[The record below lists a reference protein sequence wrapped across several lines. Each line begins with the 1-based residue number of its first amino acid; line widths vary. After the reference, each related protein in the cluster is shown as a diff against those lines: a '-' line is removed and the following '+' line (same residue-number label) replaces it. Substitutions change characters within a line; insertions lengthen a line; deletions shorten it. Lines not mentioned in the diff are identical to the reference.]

1 MCGIFGIFGVKEA
14 ANYTYFGLYS
24 LQHRGQESA
33 GIAVYDG
40 KRIREWKNLGLVS
53 EVFNEDILKN
63 LPGFVAIGHVRYS
76 TTGSSI
82 IQNAQPFCVNFAK
95 KTMAIAHNGN
105 LVNAYKI
112 RCQLEEEGH
121 IFQTTMD
128 SEVIVHLIAKHFKK
142 GLIEAISEVMHTIK
156 GAYSVLLLY
165 EDNLIAFRDPWGF
178 RPLSLGMLNGGY
190 VISSET
196 CAFDLIGAQYL
207 RDINPGEILV
217 INKDGLQS
225 YYPFKNKKN
234 KFPKSFCIFEFIY
247 FARPDSYIFTKN
259 VYPIRKNLG
268 KNLYKECPLEADF
281 VMPFPDSGNY
291 AAIGYAQASGIP
303 LEFGMIRNHYVGRT
317 FIQPSQKIRDIS
329 VKMKLNPVKEIIKDK
344 EVIIIDDSLVRG
356 TTSKNRLKSIK
367 EAGAKRIH
375 FLLSCPPIKYPCFF
389 GIDFPSSA
397 ELIAG
402 RHTIEEIRKYLDID
416 TLYYLS
422 IEGLLDAVGD
432 LRDKVCLACFTGE
445 YPLEVDFSFRKNIAE
460 V

>member
-1 MCGIFGIFGVKEA
+1 MCGLFGIFGVKDA

-40 KRIREWKNLGLVS
+40 KRILQWKNLGLVS
-53 EVFNEDILKN
+53 EVFNEDILNK
-63 LPGFVAIGHVRYS
+63 LQGSVAIGHVRYS
-76 TTGSSI
+76 TTGSSV

-95 KTMAIAHNGN
+95 KTIAIAHNGN
-105 LVNAYKI
+105 LVNAYQI
-112 RCQLEEEGH
+112 RCELEEDGH

-128 SEVIVHLIAKHFKK
+128 SEVIVHLIARNLKK
-142 GLIEAISEVMHTIK
+142 GLIEAISEVMRRIK

-165 EDNLIAFRDPWGF
+165 EDNLVAFRDPWGF
-178 RPLSLGMLNGGY
+178 RPLALGMLNGGY
-190 VISSET
+190 VIASET

-207 RDINPGEILV
+207 RDVKPGEILL
-217 INKDGLQS
+217 INKDGPQS
-225 YYPFKNKKN
+225 FYPLKGKKG
-234 KFPKSFCIFEFIY
+234 KHPKSFCIFEFIY

-259 VYPIRKNLG
+259 VYPIRKQLG

-291 AAIGYAQASGIP
+291 AAIGYSQASGLP

-329 VKMKLNPVKEIIKDK
+329 VKMKLNPVKEIIKNK
-344 EVIIIDDSLVRG
+344 EVVIIDDSLVRG

-367 EAGAKRIH
+367 DAGAKRIH
-375 FLLSCPPIKYPCFF
+375 FLLSCPPIKFPCFF
-389 GIDFPSSA
+389 GIDFPSSS

-402 RHTIEEIRKYLDID
+402 RHSVEEIRKYLDID
-416 TLYYLS
+416 TLYSLLS
-422 IEGLLDAVGD
+422 QH
-432 LRDKVCLACFTGE
+432 
-445 YPLEVDFSFRKNIAE
+445 
-460 V
+460 

>member
-1 MCGIFGIFGVKEA
+1 MCGLFGIFGVKDA
-14 ANYTYFGLYS
+14 AYYTYFGLYS

-33 GIAVYDG
+33 GIAVWDG
-40 KRIREWKNLGLVS
+40 KKIVEWKNLGLVS
-53 EVFNEDILKN
+53 EVFKEDTLYKLK
-63 LPGFVAIGHVRYS
+63 GEVAIGHVRYS
-76 TTGSSI
+76 TTGSSVM
-82 IQNAQPFCVNFAK
+82 QNVQPFCVNFAK
-95 KTMAIAHNGN
+95 KTLALAHNGN
-105 LVNAYKI
+105 LVNAYEI
-112 RCQLEEEGH
+112 RCSMEEEGH

-128 SEVIVHLIAKHFKK
+128 SEVIIHLIAKRLKK
-142 GLIEAISEVMHTIK
+142 GLVEAISETMRLLK

-165 EDNLIAFRDPWGF
+165 ENNLVAFRDPWGF
-178 RPLSLGMLNGGY
+178 RPLCLGMLNGGY
-190 VISSET
+190 VIASET

-207 RDINPGEILV
+207 RDIEPGEILL
-217 INKDGLQS
+217 INEDGIHS
-225 YYPFKNKKN
+225 FYPFRKGKN

-291 AAIGYAQASGIP
+291 AAIGYAQASGLP

-329 VKMKLNPVKEIIKDK
+329 VKMKLNPVKEIIKGK

-402 RHTIEEIRKYLDID
+402 KHTVEEIRKYLDID

-445 YPLEVDFSFRKNIAE
+445 YPVEVDFQFRKDIAE

>member
-1 MCGIFGIFGVKEA
+1 MCGLFGIFGVKDA

-40 KRIREWKNLGLVS
+40 KKIREWKNLGLVS
-53 EVFNEDILKN
+53 EVFNEEILKN
-63 LPGFVAIGHVRYS
+63 LPGEVAIGHVRYS
-76 TTGSSI
+76 TTGSSVL
-82 IQNAQPFCVNFAK
+82 QNAQPFCVNFAK
-95 KTMAIAHNGN
+95 KTIAIAHNGN
-105 LVNAYKI
+105 LVNAYQI
-112 RCQLEEEGH
+112 RCELEEDGH

-128 SEVIVHLIAKHFKK
+128 SEVIVHLIAKNLKK
-142 GLIEAISEVMHTIK
+142 GLVEAITEVMKRVK

-178 RPLSLGMLNGGY
+178 RPLALGMLNGGY
-190 VISSET
+190 VIASET

-207 RDINPGEILV
+207 RDVNPGEIL
-217 INKDGLQS
+217 IISKDGPKS
-225 YYPFKNKKN
+225 YYPFKGKKT
-234 KFPKSFCIFEFIY
+234 KFQRSYCIFEFIY
-247 FARPDSYIFTKN
+247 FARPDSYIFSKN

-268 KNLYKECPLEADF
+268 KNLFKECPLEADF

-291 AAIGYAQASGIP
+291 AAIGYSQASGLP

-329 VKMKLNPVKEIIKDK
+329 VKMKLNPVKEIIRDK
-344 EVIIIDDSLVRG
+344 EVVIIDDSLVRG

-402 RHTIEEIRKYLDID
+402 RHTVEEIRKYLDID

-445 YPLEVDFSFRKNIAE
+445 YPVEVDFSFRKDIAE

>member
-1 MCGIFGIFGVKEA
+1 MCGLFGIFGVKDA

-40 KRIREWKNLGLVS
+40 KRILQWKNLGLVS
-53 EVFNEDILKN
+53 EVFNEDILNK
-63 LPGFVAIGHVRYS
+63 LQGSVAIGHVRYS
-76 TTGSSI
+76 TTGSSV

-95 KTMAIAHNGN
+95 KTIAIAHNGN
-105 LVNAYKI
+105 LVNAYQI
-112 RCQLEEEGH
+112 RCELEEDGH

-128 SEVIVHLIAKHFKK
+128 SEVIVHLIARNLKK
-142 GLIEAISEVMHTIK
+142 GLIEAISEVMRRIK

-165 EDNLIAFRDPWGF
+165 EDNLVAFRDPWGF
-178 RPLSLGMLNGGY
+178 RPLALGMLNGGY
-190 VISSET
+190 VIASET

-207 RDINPGEILV
+207 RDVKPGEILL
-217 INKDGLQS
+217 INKDGPQS
-225 YYPFKNKKN
+225 FYPLKGKKG
-234 KFPKSFCIFEFIY
+234 KHPKSFCIFEFIY

-259 VYPIRKNLG
+259 VYPIRKQLG

-291 AAIGYAQASGIP
+291 AAIGYSQASGLP

-329 VKMKLNPVKEIIKDK
+329 VKMKLNPVKEIIKNK
-344 EVIIIDDSLVRG
+344 EVVIIDDSLVRG

-367 EAGAKRIH
+367 DAGAKRIH
-375 FLLSCPPIKYPCFF
+375 FLLSCPPIKFPCFF
-389 GIDFPSSA
+389 GIDFPSSS

-402 RHTIEEIRKYLDID
+402 RHSVEEIRKYLDID

-445 YPLEVDFSFRKNIAE
+445 YPVEVDFTFRKDIAE

>member
-1 MCGIFGIFGVKEA
+1 MCGLFGIFGVKEA

-40 KRIREWKNLGLVS
+40 KKIREWKNLGLVS
-53 EVFNEDILKN
+53 EVFNEEILKE
-63 LPGFVAIGHVRYS
+63 LPGEVAIGHVRYS

-82 IQNAQPFCVNFAK
+82 LQNAQPFCVNFAK
-95 KTMAIAHNGN
+95 KTIAIAHNGN
-105 LVNAYKI
+105 LVNAYQI
-112 RCQLEEEGH
+112 RCELEEDGH

-128 SEVIVHLIAKHFKK
+128 SEVIVHLIAKNLKK
-142 GLIEAISEVMHTIK
+142 GLVEAITEVMK
-156 GAYSVLLLY
+156 RVRGAYSILLLY

-178 RPLSLGMLNGGY
+178 RPLALGMLNGGY
-190 VISSET
+190 VIASET

-207 RDINPGEILV
+207 RDVKPGEIL
-217 INKDGLQS
+217 IISKDGPKS
-225 YYPFKNKKN
+225 YYPFKGKKT
-234 KFPKSFCIFEFIY
+234 KFQRSYCIFEFIY
-247 FARPDSYIFTKN
+247 FARPDSYIFSKN

-291 AAIGYAQASGIP
+291 AAIGYSQASGLP
-303 LEFGMIRNHYVGRT
+303 LEFAMIRNHYVGRT

-329 VKMKLNPVKEIIKDK
+329 VKMKLNPVKEILRDK
-344 EVIIIDDSLVRG
+344 EVVIIDDSLVRG

-402 RHTIEEIRKYLDID
+402 RHSVEEIRKYLDID

-445 YPLEVDFSFRKNIAE
+445 YPVEVDFSFRKDIAE

>member
-1 MCGIFGIFGVKEA
+1 MCGLFGVFGVKEA

-33 GIAVYDG
+33 GIAVWDG
-40 KRIREWKNLGLVS
+40 KKVKDWKGLGLVS
-53 EVFNEDILKN
+53 EVFNEEILKN
-63 LPGFVAIGHVRYS
+63 LSGEVAIGHVRYS

-82 IQNAQPFCVNFAK
+82 LQNAQPFCVNFAK
-95 KTMAIAHNGN
+95 KTIAIAHNGN
-105 LVNAYKI
+105 LVNAYQI
-112 RCQLEEEGH
+112 RCELEEEGH

-128 SEVIVHLIAKHFKK
+128 SEVIVHLIARSLKK
-142 GLIEAISEVMHTIK
+142 GLVEAVAEVMKRIK

-165 EDNLIAFRDPWGF
+165 ENTLVAFRDPWGF
-178 RPLSLGMLNGGY
+178 RPLAFGMLNGGY
-190 VISSET
+190 VVASET

-207 RDINPGEILV
+207 RDVKPGEILV
-217 INKDGLQS
+217 INEDGPKS
-225 YYPFKNKKN
+225 YYPFGKKN

-247 FARPDSYIFTKN
+247 FARPDSYIFSKN
-259 VYPIRKNLG
+259 VYPIRKRLG

-291 AAIGYAQASGIP
+291 AAIGYSQASGLP

-329 VKMKLNPVKEIIKDK
+329 VKMKLNPVREIIKDK
-344 EVIIIDDSLVRG
+344 EVVIIDDSLVRG

-389 GIDFPSSA
+389 GIDFPSCS

-402 RHTIEEIRKYLDID
+402 RHSVEEIRKYLDID

-422 IEGLLDAVGD
+422 IEGLLDAVSD

-445 YPLEVDFSFRKNIAE
+445 YPVEVDFSFRKDIAE